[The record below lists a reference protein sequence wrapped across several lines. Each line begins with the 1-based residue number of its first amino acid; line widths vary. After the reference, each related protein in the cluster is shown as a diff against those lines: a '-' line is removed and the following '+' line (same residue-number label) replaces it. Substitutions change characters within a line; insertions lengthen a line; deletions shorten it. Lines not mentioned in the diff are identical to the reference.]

1 MRFKKLLSVVLGASL
16 SVSLG
21 VSAGTAHANT
31 KLDFCVFDIIGTSGD
46 TFNLM
51 RDYRTAA
58 LEHGLDLQVRAFTDE
73 NIAYEELIGGQCDMA
88 VITGIRSRNLNSYVG
103 SLDSIGAIPNYDVMR
118 TVARV
123 LASNNPRITENMRSG
138 PYEVIG
144 MAPMGAAY
152 LFVKDKAI
160 NNVNALAG
168 KSISVMEYDVAQ
180 GRMASRV
187 GMSPVMSDITNFAGR
202 FNNHSVDICF
212 APMMAYSALELY
224 RGMGPDGG
232 IVDYTLGQLTMQIIA
247 RHDKLPEGFADW
259 SREYVFENL
268 HDRAQAIVDNAYNDV
283 SDDRWIHINEQDT
296 LRYDEMMREARIAL
310 TEQGVYNADMMSLL
324 RNIRCR
330 HDASRAECA
339 ERLE

>member
-1 MRFKKLLSVVLGASL
+1 MFCKRLVSTLLALSLMGMAGA
-16 SVSLG
+16 
-21 VSAGTAHANT
+21 AQANT
-31 KLDFCVFDIIGTSGD
+31 RINFCVFDIIGTSGN
-46 TFNLM
+46 TFNLL

-58 LEHGLDLQVRAFTDE
+58 LNQGVDLRMRAFTDE
-73 NIAYEELIGGQCDMA
+73 NIAYEEFLAGQCDLVAM
-88 VITGIRSRNLNSYVG
+88 TGLRARNLNSYVG

-118 TVARV
+118 TVAQV
-123 LASNNPRITENMRSG
+123 LASNNPRITDNMRSG
-138 PYEVIG
+138 SYEVIG

-152 LFVKDKAI
+152 LFVKDQSI

-168 KSISVMEYDVAQ
+168 RSISVLEHDVAQ
-180 GRMASRV
+180 GRMAARV

-232 IVDYTLGQLTMQIIA
+232 IVDYTLGQLTMQLVA
-247 RHDKLPEGFADW
+247 RHEKLPNGFANW
-259 SREYVFENL
+259 SRQYVFENL
-268 HDRAQAIVDNAYNDV
+268 HERAQAVVDNSYNDV
-283 SDDRWIHINEQDT
+283 SDDRWIRINEEDT
-296 LRYDEMMREARIAL
+296 LRYDEMMREARVDL
-310 TEQGVYNADMMSLL
+310 TQQGVYNADMMSLL

-330 HDASRAECA
+330 HDGSRAECS

>member
-1 MRFKKLLSVVLGASL
+1 MFCKRLVSTLLALSLMGMAGA
-16 SVSLG
+16 
-21 VSAGTAHANT
+21 AQANT
-31 KLDFCVFDIIGTSGD
+31 RINFCVFDIIGTSGD
-46 TFNLM
+46 TFNLL

-58 LEHGLDLQVRAFTDE
+58 LNQGVDLRMRAFTDE
-73 NIAYEELIGGQCDMA
+73 NIAYEEFLAGQCDLVAM
-88 VITGIRSRNLNSYVG
+88 TGLRARNLNSYVG

-118 TVARV
+118 TVAQV
-123 LASNNPRITENMRSG
+123 LASNNPRITDNMRSG
-138 PYEVIG
+138 SYEVIG

-152 LFVKDKAI
+152 LFVKDQSI

-168 KSISVMEYDVAQ
+168 RSISVLEHDVAQ
-180 GRMASRV
+180 GRMAARV

-232 IVDYTLGQLTMQIIA
+232 IVDYTLGQLTMQLVA
-247 RHDKLPEGFADW
+247 RHEKLPNGFANW
-259 SREYVFENL
+259 SRQYVFENL
-268 HDRAQAIVDNAYNDV
+268 HERAQAVVDNSYNDV
-283 SDDRWIHINEQDT
+283 SDDRWIRINEEDT
-296 LRYDEMMREARIAL
+296 LRYDEMMREARVDL
-310 TEQGVYNADMMSLL
+310 TQQGVYNADMMSLL

-330 HDASRAECA
+330 HDGSRAECS